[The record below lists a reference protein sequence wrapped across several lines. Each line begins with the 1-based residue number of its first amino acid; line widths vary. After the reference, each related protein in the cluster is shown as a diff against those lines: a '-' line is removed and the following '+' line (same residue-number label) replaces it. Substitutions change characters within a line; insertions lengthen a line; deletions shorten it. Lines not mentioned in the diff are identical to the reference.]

1 MRNPEAPSLRDA
13 VPKKERPSIVSKT
26 KLLVSVPK
34 TRLLVSISKTR
45 LLEKL
50 VIQAV
55 TWTPMTDIAYRIPPS
70 HFVL

>member
-50 VIQAV
+50 RLRRAV
-55 TWTPMTDIAYRIPPS
+55 
-70 HFVL
+70 